1 MLLTQL
7 EALLDARVRPY
18 LQEHGG
24 NAQIIDCE
32 NDILRLRLT
41 GRCAGCPAADLTNE
55 AIIETEVKQAFPHI
69 RQVVLVQE
77 VSPDLLAQAK
87 SLMTRSLETS

>member
-1 MLLTQL
+1 MELSQL
-7 EALLDARVRPY
+7 EALLDQRVRPY
-18 LQEHGG
+18 LGEHGG
-24 NAQIIDCE
+24 NAELIDCHE
-32 NDILRLRLT
+32 GVLRIRLT

-55 AIIETEVKQAFPHI
+55 AIIESEVKQAFPEI

-87 SLMTRSLETS
+87 TLMTRSQKN